1 MGTGTVKWFSRSKGI
16 GLITP
21 DSGGKDLLAHFSAFQ
36 GEGRMILRENQK
48 VSFDTTIGP
57 KGDQASNIKSIDSSD
72 SRSEQP
78 GQPGSSF
85 ACANGGS
92 EERGGR
98 T

>member
-48 VSFDTTIGP
+48 VSFDRTIGP
-57 KGDQASNIKSIDSSD
+57 KRSQVSNIKSLD
-72 SRSEQP
+72 
-78 GQPGSSF
+78 
-85 ACANGGS
+85 
-92 EERGGR
+92 
-98 T
+98 